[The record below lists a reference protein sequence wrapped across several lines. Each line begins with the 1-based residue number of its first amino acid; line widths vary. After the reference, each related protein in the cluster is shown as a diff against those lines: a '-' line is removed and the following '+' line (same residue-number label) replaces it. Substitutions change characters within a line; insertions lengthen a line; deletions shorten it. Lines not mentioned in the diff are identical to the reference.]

1 MCPEERRRR
10 NIKTCCVSLEMAMG
24 DMMYFFFSFSFFF
37 SFERELCFFFF
48 CFSVFFLF
56 FYFFIFKGSDSK
68 GTVRSG
74 LIMVLRTV
82 RLNRDSNSS
91 LLFGY
96 RPVLEHKNHDCERFT
111 VFPVGPY
118 GPVRVSKP

>member
-1 MCPEERRRR
+1 MF
-10 NIKTCCVSLEMAMG
+10 L
-24 DMMYFFFSFSFFF
+24 F
-37 SFERELCFFFF
+37 LLFF
-48 CFSVFFLF
+48 CVFFFLF
-56 FYFFIFKGSDSK
+56 FFIFKGSDSK

-82 RLNRDSNSS
+82 RLNLDSNSS

-96 RPVLEHKNHDCERFT
+96 RPVLEHKNRDCERFT